1 MALRG
6 LFRKTF
12 FPPSLVNCLRSR
24 ILLPSKT
31 SFFLAASQE
40 KHYFKP
46 LYWNFNRNICDV
58 DAAIDPCQAKKQ
70 KEKNKSSGFPRL
82 FYTASL
88 TLGYLWYYSSTAH
101 TANDDKDKENTAG
114 RSLERCKGRFVSK
127 GHLNAIKNL
136 AKGKDNLKRP
146 MAEEHNGEKDYEPT
160 EKKVTRSKQVCFS
173 YRGKLLQMLQSGS
186 HFYTLIRH
194 R

>member
-1 MALRG
+1 M
-6 LFRKTF
+6 
-12 FPPSLVNCLRSR
+12 
-24 ILLPSKT
+24 
-31 SFFLAASQE
+31 
-40 KHYFKP
+40 
-46 LYWNFNRNICDV
+46 
-58 DAAIDPCQAKKQ
+58 
-70 KEKNKSSGFPRL
+70 
-82 FYTASL
+82 
-88 TLGYLWYYSSTAH
+88 
-101 TANDDKDKENTAG
+101 
-114 RSLERCKGRFVSK
+114 SK

>member
-1 MALRG
+1 MCVLG
-6 LFRKTF
+6 YFLT
-12 FPPSLVNCLRSR
+12 
-24 ILLPSKT
+24 SKT
-31 SFFLAASQE
+31 SLFLAASKE

-58 DAAIDPCQAKKQ
+58 DAAIDPRQAKKQ
-70 KEKNKSSGFPRL
+70 QEKNMSSGFPRL

-136 AKGKDNLKRP
+136 AKSKDNLNDPWQRGTTGRRI
-146 MAEEHNGEKDYEPT
+146 MSQLR
-160 EKKVTRSKQVCFS
+160 KK
-173 YRGKLLQMLQSGS
+173 
-186 HFYTLIRH
+186 
-194 R
+194 